1 MSALL
6 TINWRWDG
14 DALTPFSAR
23 GRLDADKELVI
34 GETYKL
40 AVVENV
46 SQASRGHYFASL
58 KEVWRNLPENR
69 AEQFPT
75 PEHLRKYALIKCG
88 YADSRQFVARTGAE
102 ARELQMFVRPSNDEY
117 ALILVDRCVVTIWTA
132 QSQSE
137 RAMGK
142 KAFNESKNAVLDYA
156 QSLIGVTRKEL
167 EENAGRAA

>member
-1 MSALL
+1 MSDIALH
-6 TINWRWDG
+6 WKWDG
-14 DALTPFSAR
+14 ESMSPIGPRNAAE
-23 GRLDADKELVI
+23 ADKQFCI